1 MSKLHSALATAIALG
16 VMTAAD
22 AASAKTCKPD
32 VLTVTSSSRIAGTE
46 ETRDARAKSNAINRW
61 SKQAQ
66 ATVGIAFKF
75 WFRADEQKVECT
87 RTKATSRCTASA
99 KPCRIL

>member
-1 MSKLHSALATAIALG
+1 MKKFPVLAVMVIATG
-16 VMTAAD
+16 MAA
-22 AASAKTCKPD
+22 AASPASAKVCKPD
-32 VLTVTSSSRIAGTE
+32 ALSVTSSSRIAGTE
-46 ETRDARAKSNAINRW
+46 EARNARAKSNAINRW

-66 ATVGIAFKF
+66 ATVGIAYKF

-87 RTKATSRCTASA
+87 RTKATSRCTATA